1 MIKMWNNDTIFVCP
15 QIDVNKELDIDE
27 KTKQRKHKV
36 TFEECVEDLRAIIKR
51 LEKSGKNEKQQNA
64 EYKRADFDEDYIE
77 KLHADYELIAD
88 LYDRWATNT
97 EDPKLDKFKEQL
109 KPQLFNQKTNT
120 AQNWLSFPKLSTRWM
135 PCAVR

>member
-51 LEKSGKNEKQQNA
+51 LEKSGKNENSRMQNISVQISM
-64 EYKRADFDEDYIE
+64 KIISRNCMQTTSS
-77 KLHADYELIAD
+77 LPTSTTVGQ
-88 LYDRWATNT
+88 RT
-97 EDPKLDKFKEQL
+97 
-109 KPQLFNQKTNT
+109 QKTPSLT
-120 AQNWLSFPKLSTRWM
+120 SLRSS
-135 PCAVR
+135 